1 MYDAANFVTDGR
13 TNERTNEQGDS
24 RSLMVG
30 PSQSVRGPWDDII
43 CFLKGMTMGN
53 GKVEK
58 VDPVQKND

>member
-1 MYDAANFVTDGR
+1 
-13 TNERTNEQGDS
+13 
-24 RSLMVG
+24 MVG

-58 VDPVQKND
+58 VDPVQNKLASSKMRKLKS